1 MEKAGYVRL
10 DADYLV
16 HVRPHLTD
24 REARVYEAVILACDG
39 WDRPTTTAA
48 IASITRLHVDHVR
61 KAMRS
66 LEQLALI
73 ACKWH
78 GARTSPNAQRSVV
91 ILRDYAA
98 ALRALQ
104 ALGRI
109 GPEQTPEVNADVT
122 TAPGRNGP
130 KSLGRNSPELRPALG
145 RNGPKTLGQFS
156 PETLGQIGPEHL
168 ISRSDPDPS
177 IPPSQPSHAA
187 VAPSPPSAD
196 VGPAREGGA
205 VVEEVPSELVELCRG
220 LWGAEELPVKAA
232 RRYLAKLLPVGAPM
246 ASASEI
252 AGYLRVVAKT
262 HRVKTA
268 GCPIAVACIP
278 EEFAMWLERRRIARV
293 ALPSRASPLEQ
304 SAPLSSQE
312 IGRRAAAFAVRLARC
327 PSDEPRVGQ
336 PAFPARETKP
346 EVTAHVGT

>member
-1 MEKAGYVRL
+1 MEKASYVRL

-66 LEQLALI
+66 LEQFALI

-78 GARTSPNAQRSVV
+78 GARTSPNAQRSMV

-98 ALRALQ
+98 AVRALQ
-104 ALGRI
+104 AQGRI
-109 GPEQTPEVNADVT
+109 GPEQGPVVNGDAT
-122 TAPGRNGP
+122 TAPGQIGP
-130 KSLGRNSPELRPALG
+130 KSLGRNSPELRPAQG
-145 RNGPKTLGQFS
+145 RNGPKTLGQIS

-187 VAPSPPSAD
+187 EAPEPACAE

-205 VVEEVPSELVELCRG
+205 GVEAVPSELVELCRG
-220 LWGAEELPVKAA
+220 LWGAEELPIKAA
-232 RRYLAKLLPVGAPM
+232 RRYLARLIPVGAPR
-246 ASASEI
+246 ASGTEI

-268 GCPIAVACIP
+268 GCPIAVACMP
-278 EEFAMWLERRRIARV
+278 EEFGLWLERRRTARV
-293 ALPSRASPLEQ
+293 AQPSRASPVVQ
-304 SAPLSSQE
+304 SEPLSSQE
-312 IGRRAAAFAVRLARC
+312 IGRRAAAFAARLARC
-327 PSDEPRVGQ
+327 PTDEPCVGLAAR
-336 PAFPARETKP
+336 PSRETKP
-346 EVTAHVGT
+346 EVDAHVGT